1 MKDER
6 KERESLLEDFKSL
19 GLKNTRLEDELKGKK
34 GNPNKRIK
42 LTKNAQRE
50 LEEAQKQ
57 TEEQWKLTKY
67 WKGQARE
74 LRGKMAEERQAW
86 ENKYE
91 VDTKE
96 HSQEITKLKFKL
108 RVERIERVE
117 LRVENQVVQNAI
129 RFLEQS
135 LEEHKDYII
144 EPQEDSVRQIVEF
157 DKALIKAWRDKEDW
171 RA

>member
-6 KERESLLEDFKSL
+6 KERELLLEDFKSL
-19 GLKNTRLEDELKGKK
+19 GLKNKRLEDELKGRK
-34 GNPNKRIK
+34 GNPSKRIK

-50 LEEAQKQ
+50 LEEARKQ

-74 LRGKMAEERQAW
+74 LRGKMAEERQTC

-91 VDTKE
+91 ADTKE
-96 HSQEITKLKFKL
+96 HSQETTKLKFKL
-108 RVERIERVE
+108 RVERIEREV
-117 LRVENQVVQNAI
+117 LRAENQAVRNAI
-129 RFLEQS
+129 RALEQS

-144 EPQEDSVRQIVEF
+144 E
-157 DKALIKAWRDKEDW
+157 L
-171 RA
+171 